1 MATSTSFS
9 YASALRGSAGR
20 DGDSQRPPVQVPP
33 LHHVPALS
41 ANAVFIDLR
50 VVKPSVTTE
59 ERNDFLLEDLR
70 VSVDEV
76 SEIWPE
82 PESQLLRLAFF
93 TADQHKRY
101 LDRLTAGVPWSACRG
116 ALVYGWSPGDAVTAV
131 RLTGVPA
138 SLPDAAIREHFS
150 QFGRVT
156 RVFRSKDKVFTRAA
170 NGIAHI
176 SIAVA
181 PGFTL
186 PAFVSLV
193 DADGCTDKRM
203 LVHTDASRRRCSR
216 CGTTGHVAQFCRA
229 GRRAAGADAALWSV
243 IRIPA
248 DLLPAADAAMDTA
261 PARPPPSAAAAASVS
276 RWVVR
281 TPPTA
286 EGETAAAAASLPA
299 ASNTTH
305 VSSTP
310 PLPAREVVVPA
321 GGAAPA
327 TGAASPAAIAAAA
340 DSGRAALVSSTPS
353 SSTMPGGGS
362 LIGSVAAA
370 REVVAPAGGAAPAT
384 GAASTPSSSPPSMPG
399 GDSATGAVVA
409 AWEVVDPAG
418 GEAPAT
424 GAASTA
430 AAAALPATA
439 DSDAP
444 AAGSATPSLVL
455 QVSGLSDTPSL
466 PLGQGAQLPASL
478 SDSTASLPVLSPL
491 SSISSSSLQS
501 AKSRDPRLNRS
512 VSANSRKTESDMESD
527 EHPSVAA
534 ARTGPRGLTGGR
546 NGPKK
551 ASKKQSGNRSV
562 SPPSQHISQSAS
574 P

>member
-1 MATSTSFS
+1 MLRSFVEVREAAAAAFSATRAPLCRT
-9 YASALRGSAGR
+9 
-20 DGDSQRPPVQVPP
+20 PP

-41 ANAVFIDLR
+41 ENAVFIDLR
-50 VVKPSVTTE
+50 VIKPSVDQV
-59 ERNDFLLEDLR
+59 ERNDFLLKDLQ
-70 VSVDEV
+70 VSVDEIAD
-76 SEIWPE
+76 IWPE
-82 PESQLLRLAFF
+82 PESQLLRLVFF
-93 TADQHKRY
+93 TAEQHQRY
-101 LDRLTAGVPWSACRG
+101 LTRLTAGVPWAACNG
-116 ALVYGWSPGDAVTAV
+116 ALVYGWAPGDAVTAV

-138 SLPDAAIREHFS
+138 NLPEAAIRAHFA

-156 RVFRSKDKVFTRAA
+156 RVFRSKDKVFTRAC
-170 NGIAHI
+170 NGIVHI

-181 PGFTL
+181 PGFAL

-193 DADGCTDKRM
+193 DDDGTTDERM
-203 LVHTDASRRRCSR
+203 LVHTDAFRRRCSR

-229 GRRAAGADAALWSV
+229 GHRAAGAQEALWSV
-243 IRIPA
+243 LRIPA
-248 DLLPAADAAMDTA
+248 DLLP
-261 PARPPPSAAAAASVS
+261 PA
-276 RWVVR
+276 
-281 TPPTA
+281 
-286 EGETAAAAASLPA
+286 EPA
-299 ASNTTH
+299 AT
-305 VSSTP
+305 
-310 PLPAREVVVPA
+310 
-321 GGAAPA
+321 
-327 TGAASPAAIAAAA
+327 ASAVLRTAA
-340 DSGRAALVSSTPS
+340 DSGRAAPVPSTTS

-370 REVVAPAGGAAPAT
+370 R
-384 GAASTPSSSPPSMPG
+384 
-399 GDSATGAVVA
+399 
-409 AWEVVDPAG
+409 EVVDPAG

-478 SDSTASLPVLSPL
+478 SDSTASLPMLSPL

-512 VSANSRKTESDMESD
+512 VSANSRKTESDMES
-527 EHPSVAA
+527 EEYPSVAA
-534 ARTGPRGLTGGR
+534 ARTGRKRGLTGGR

>member
-276 RWVVR
+276 RWVIT

-286 EGETAAAAASLPA
+286 EGETAAAAASQPA

-321 GGAAPA
+321 GGA
-327 TGAASPAAIAAAA
+327 
-340 DSGRAALVSSTPS
+340 
-353 SSTMPGGGS
+353 
-362 LIGSVAAA
+362 
-370 REVVAPAGGAAPAT
+370 
-384 GAASTPSSSPPSMPG
+384 
-399 GDSATGAVVA
+399 
-409 AWEVVDPAG
+409 
-418 GEAPAT
+418 APAT

-527 EHPSVAA
+527 EPPSVAA
-534 ARTGPRGLTGGR
+534 ARTGRKRGLTGGR